1 MQTQPDTVEMES
13 RPQLRLIELA
23 GDKARSERVACGG
36 WCEGCP
42 ICEEELFS
50 APAL

>member
-23 GDKARSERVACGG
+23 GDKLRFERDGCRY
-36 WCEGCP
+36 CLGCP
-42 ICEEELFS
+42 VCSESLERGSDI
-50 APAL
+50 